1 MKKLTSIFLALC
13 LLTIL
18 CLPANATAARLTDEA
33 DLLTASEAAALEA
46 KLDEIST
53 RQGVDIVIVTVES
66 TYGEE
71 PRDFADDWFDYND
84 YGLDGILLLVSMEDN
99 DWYVSTSGYG
109 ITAITDAGLEYISD
123 KFVPHLSDEEYME
136 AFETFADLCDSFIT
150 QAKTGDPYNSHNLP
164 KEPFNVVLNLL
175 ICLGIGLVVA
185 LIVTGKMRSDLVTV
199 RQQVKADNYV
209 IPGSLQLTNSRD
221 LFLYSQ
227 VTKIERPKSGGSSTH
242 TSSSGRTHGGGG
254 GKF

>member
-1 MKKLTSIFLALC
+1 MKKLTSIFLAIC
-13 LLTIL
+13 LLAVL

-33 DLLTASEAAALEA
+33 DLLTSSEAAALEA

-66 TYGEE
+66 TEGEE

-84 YGLDGILLLVSMEDN
+84 YGLDGILLLVSMEDS

-123 KFVPHLSDEEYME
+123 RFVPHLSDGEYME

-150 QAKTGDPYNSHNLP
+150 QAKTGDPYDSHNLP

-185 LIVTGKMRSDLVTV
+185 LIVTGKMRSDLVTI
-199 RQQVKADNYV
+199 RQQVRADNYV
-209 IPGSLQLTNSRD
+209 IPGSLQLTGSRD

-227 VTKIERPKSGGSSTH
+227 VTKTERPKSGGSSTH

>member
-66 TYGEE
+66 TYGEK

-109 ITAITDAGLEYISD
+109 ITAITDAGLKYISD

-150 QAKTGDPYNSHNLP
+150 QAKTGDPYDSHNLP

-227 VTKIERPKSGGSSTH
+227 VTKTERPKSGGSSTH

>member
-1 MKKLTSIFLALC
+1 MKKLTSIFLAIC
-13 LLTIL
+13 LLSVL

-33 DLLTASEAAALEA
+33 DLLTSSEAAALEA

-66 TYGEE
+66 TEGEE

-84 YGLDGILLLVSMEDN
+84 YGLDGILLLVSMEDS

-123 KFVPHLSDEEYME
+123 RFVPHLSDGEYMK
-136 AFETFADLCDSFIT
+136 AIETFADLCDSFIT
-150 QAKTGDPYNSHNLP
+150 QAKTGDPYDSHNLP

-227 VTKIERPKSGGSSTH
+227 VTKTERPKSGGSSTH